1 MDNLRALVKHAY
13 ETVPYY
19 NRVFKVNCI
28 TPDDIRQT
36 TDLTKI
42 PVLTKRDIMKNK
54 TELVSTAIKKERLI
68 PYMSGGTG
76 DQITFYVTKDQLSWE
91 LAAEYRAYGWAGY
104 HLGDKCQMFWGSS
117 VDMAKHEAL
126 TKKVTSWLERVR
138 VVNTYIISDQVMEG
152 YLDMLREF
160 SPEVIKGYASS
171 VFMFAKY
178 LDEKSINDIRPR
190 TILTSAE
197 MLFPHYRDMIE
208 QVFGCKVY
216 DYYGSREI
224 GAMAAECEEHNGF
237 HISAEN
243 VAMEFL
249 RDGEQVSEES
259 GLIYVTNLRNYGM
272 PFIRYEIGDVGKPSL
287 ESCSCGRG
295 LPMIESLEGRASQ
308 FMAVRDKD
316 TGKIIPVSTAAPG
329 IIGNLLMYVPVNSYR
344 IVQESLEK
352 IVIQVVAGEEYS
364 QKDTD
369 FLVNHLNEYLR
380 GRITVE
386 VNKVDYLPPLPSG
399 KRSVFISKINAF
411 HTE

>member
-1 MDNLRALVKHAY
+1 
-13 ETVPYY
+13 
-19 NRVFKVNCI
+19 
-28 TPDDIRQT
+28 
-36 TDLTKI
+36 
-42 PVLTKRDIMKNK
+42 
-54 TELVSTAIKKERLI
+54 
-68 PYMSGGTG
+68 
-76 DQITFYVTKDQLSWE
+76 
-91 LAAEYRAYGWAGY
+91 
-104 HLGDKCQMFWGSS
+104 
-117 VDMAKHEAL
+117 
-126 TKKVTSWLERVR
+126 
-138 VVNTYIISDQVMEG
+138 
-152 YLDMLREF
+152 
-160 SPEVIKGYASS
+160 
-171 VFMFAKY
+171 
-178 LDEKSINDIRPR
+178 
-190 TILTSAE
+190 
-197 MLFPHYRDMIE
+197 
-208 QVFGCKVY
+208 VY